1 MPLSVKLR
9 SFLKN
14 LFWSRRAEIDLDQE
28 IHSYLEML
36 TEENI
41 RAGLPPSE
49 AQREARIQ
57 LGGIEQVK
65 GQVREERVGSWVH
78 TMISDCRY
86 GVRRLRKNPGFT
98 VVAVLTLALGIG
110 ANTAIFSVVHAVL
123 LKSLPYP
130 DPDRLM
136 ILSEYSARNGS
147 ESVSWMDYLDWRQQ
161 NHSFEEMAAYNMS
174 DFNFTGVDKPE
185 VVRGGRVTSSFF
197 SLVGAHTVLGRT
209 FTPEEDQAGAK
220 RTAVLTYTF
229 WRQRLG
235 GDPTVL
241 GKSLTL
247 EGEPYTVIGVLGPTF
262 QYFSRHIDLCV
273 PAGLWATPETY
284 WLQRGNHED
293 LTVLARLRPGS
304 SIQRAQSDM
313 NMIMARLEKEYPASN
328 EGQRANVTPLYRA
341 LFGDTRPVL
350 FTLLGGVVCV
360 LLIACANV
368 ANLSIA
374 RGAGRQKE
382 FAVRAA
388 IGAGRP
394 RIIFQLLTESVLLS
408 LAGGLLG
415 LFLARW
421 SIGSLLRLAPAD
433 IPRLSGTRIDAV
445 VFLFSFGVA
454 LLTGVVSGLA
464 PAFRASR
471 VDVRIALRET
481 DHSTTA
487 GRRSQRLRTGLLI
500 CEVAVAVV
508 LVIASGLLT
517 RSLLK
522 VLAVNPGFR
531 ADHLLAVDI
540 NLPHLKYKTDP
551 QQLTFL
557 NDVLERTRRLP
568 GVQSASAVLCPPLVG
583 TCWDS
588 VFFFDDRPVPATA
601 ELPRAVFNIADLQYF
616 QVVGV
621 PLLQGRQFTTAD
633 TKQSPLVVVINETA
647 ARRWF
652 PHASP
657 LGKRINQGF
666 ATDKK
671 AFREIVGVVGD
682 LRQDGPDQEQWP
694 EVFEPETQNTM
705 PSFTLMVRTVADPM
719 AMAGKVES
727 VIYSVDPDQ
736 PAYHVKA
743 MTQYLAES
751 LARRKFLTLLLIL
764 FSALALVLA
773 AVGIY
778 GVISYTVAQRTHE
791 IGIRMALGAERS
803 SVARMV
809 LRQGASLALT
819 GAGIGMVTSLAT
831 AWCLASLLYGIAP
844 YDPVVFFVAPVAL
857 LGVALLGS
865 YLPARR
871 AMRTDP
877 MVALRYE

>member
-1 MPLSVKLR
+1 M
-9 SFLKN
+9 
-14 LFWSRRAEIDLDQE
+14 
-28 IHSYLEML
+28 
-36 TEENI
+36 
-41 RAGLPPSE
+41 PSE
-49 AQREARIQ
+49 AQREARIR

-65 GQVREERVGSWVH
+65 GQVREARVGNWVH
-78 TMISDCRY
+78 TFISDCRY
-86 GVRRLRKNPGFT
+86 GLRHLRKNPAFT
-98 VVAVLTLALGIG
+98 AVAVLTLALGIG
-110 ANTAIFSVVHAVL
+110 ANTAIFSIVHAVL

-147 ESVSWMDYLDWRQQ
+147 ESVSWMDYLDWKQQ
-161 NHSFEEMAAYNMS
+161 NHSFEEMAAYNMT
-174 DFNFTGVDKPE
+174 DFNLTGVGQPE
-185 VVRGGRVTSSFF
+185 VLHAARVTSSFF
-197 SLVGAHTVLGRT
+197 SLIGATTVLGRT
-209 FTPEEDQAGAK
+209 FTPEEDTPGAK

-229 WRQRLG
+229 WRQRFG
-235 GDPTVL
+235 GDPNIL
-241 GKSLTL
+241 GKSLIL
-247 EGEPYTVIGVLGPTF
+247 GGEPYTVIGVLGPTF
-262 QYFSRHIDLCV
+262 QYFSRHIDLSV
-273 PAGLWATPETY
+273 PAGLWAAPDTH
-284 WLQRGNHED
+284 WLERENHED

-304 SIQRAQSDM
+304 SVQSAQSDM
-313 NMIMARLEKEYPASN
+313 NMIMARLEKEYPTSN
-328 EGQRANVTPLYRA
+328 EGQRANVTPLYRT
-341 LFGDTRPVL
+341 LVGDTKPVL

-374 RGAGRQKE
+374 RAAARQKE

-388 IGAGRP
+388 IGAGRR
-394 RIIFQLLTESVLLS
+394 RIVFQLLTESVLLS

-415 LFLARW
+415 LFLAWW
-421 SIGSLLRLAPAD
+421 SIGSLLRLAPAN
-433 IPRLSGTRIDAV
+433 IPRLSETRIDAV

-471 VDVRIALRET
+471 VDVTIALRESG
-481 DHSTTA
+481 HSTTA

-500 CEVAVAVV
+500 CEVAVAIV

-522 VLAVNPGFR
+522 ALAVSPGFR
-531 ADHLLAVDI
+531 ADHLLAIDV
-540 NLPHLKYKTDP
+540 NLPQLKYQTDP

-568 GVQSASAVLCPPLVG
+568 GVQSASAVMCPPLAG

-601 ELPRAVFNIADLQYF
+601 DLPRAVFNIADLQYF
-616 QVVGV
+616 QVIGV
-621 PLLQGRQFTTAD
+621 PLLQGRQFTTSD
-633 TKQSPLVVVINETA
+633 TQKSPLVVVINQTA

-652 PHASP
+652 PHRSP

-666 ATDKK
+666 VTDKQ

-705 PSFTLMVRTVADPM
+705 TSFTLMVRTAVDPM

-743 MTQYLAES
+743 MTQYLAET
-751 LARRKFLTLLLIL
+751 LARREFLTLLLSL
-764 FSALALVLA
+764 FGALALVLA

-778 GVISYTVAQRTHE
+778 GVISYTVTQRTHE
-791 IGIRMALGAERS
+791 IGIRMALGAERNA
-803 SVARMV
+803 VARMI
-809 LRQGASLALT
+809 LRQAASLALT
-819 GAGIGMVTSLAT
+819 GAGIGLVTSLAG
-831 AWCLASLLYGIAP
+831 AWSLASLLYGVTP
-844 YDPVVFFVAPVAL
+844 YDPVVFFAAPFTL
-857 LGVALLGS
+857 LAVALLGS